1 MYVAAILLLTL
12 SHLLVLEY
20 SILSLLHSLMHKL
33 TISAARTQ
41 FFTGRRV
48 NEQAKRLD
56 HITRAL
62 RIEAPEA
69 IAKKYAEQV
78 AEDRAAYKVTYL
90 PSISTT

>member
-1 MYVAAILLLTL
+1 MIFF
-12 SHLLVLEY
+12 
-20 SILSLLHSLMHKL
+20 ILSLFRSTPAY
-33 TISAARTQ
+33 TINPTQ
-41 FFTGRRV
+41 YSTGRRV

-78 AEDRAAYKVTYL
+78 AEDRAVYKVT
-90 PSISTT
+90 STLTLAFCYKEDASVYMICITYFIFHL

>member
-1 MYVAAILLLTL
+1 MSSLPLTL
-12 SHLLVLEY
+12 RFT
-20 SILSLLHSLMHKL
+20 L
-33 TISAARTQ
+33 TRHPPL
-41 FFTGRRV
+41 TGRRV

-78 AEDRAAYKVTYL
+78 AEDRAAYTVT
-90 PSISTT
+90 STSTSTCRAIMTF

>member
-1 MYVAAILLLTL
+1 M
-12 SHLLVLEY
+12 
-20 SILSLLHSLMHKL
+20 
-33 TISAARTQ
+33 
-41 FFTGRRV
+41 

-78 AEDRAAYKVTYL
+78 EEDKLIHQVRQIISKIPHKIPL
-90 PSISTT
+90 SIISNHYHLVRSAFSVLDK

>member
-1 MYVAAILLLTL
+1 M
-12 SHLLVLEY
+12 
-20 SILSLLHSLMHKL
+20 
-33 TISAARTQ
+33 
-41 FFTGRRV
+41 

-78 AEDRAAYKVTYL
+78 EEDRVAYQAKLLEKREEGLKQHKIDLEEKVRL
-90 PSISTT
+90 SRMIGVRSVFEVRCCSFLSVRML